1 MVVYLELFQTKPNH
15 TRPSYWPALAHHLSY
30 IIKPPP
36 DPSTWLTHL
45 KFRSALLTWPS
56 NLTYTPEL
64 PNLHPTSS
72 LYPIPILFQYSL
84 LLPVEEVALDLQ
96 IQQFEN
102 PPSQNT
108 SGCKKLYGL
117 NTVQCVRHHK
127 GGWTF
132 SQRLLVHFQRWQGV
146 RRQWAEECAN
156 TPRHACI
163 LIFVFAQII
172 IQIQICLH

>member
-1 MVVYLELFQTKPNH
+1 MHP
-15 TRPSYWPALAHHLSY
+15 
-30 IIKPPP
+30 
-36 DPSTWLTHL
+36 
-45 KFRSALLTWPS
+45 LLHCFSDLLIWPS

-64 PNLHPTSS
+64 PDLHHPTSS
-72 LYPIPILFQYSL
+72 LYPIPILAMLFQYSL

-127 GGWTF
+127 GGLNFF
-132 SQRLLVHFQRWQGV
+132 SALACSFPALTGRQEAMSRGMCKYSPPRLHFDFCICTNNNTNTNML
-146 RRQWAEECAN
+146 ALN
-156 TPRHACI
+156 TP
-163 LIFVFAQII
+163 QY
-172 IQIQICLH
+172 